1 MQWFRS
7 LLSETIYFILEF
19 VVPLNL
25 DVIVDDIALDKVFL
39 QNAVCPFAELNAP
52 LALDTVAY
60 GDDDI
65 EVIERNRFL
74 YAINV

>member
-25 DVIVDDIALDKVFL
+25 DVIVNDIALDKVFL

-65 EVIERNRFL
+65 EVMECHRL
-74 YAINV
+74 V

>member
-19 VVPLNL
+19 VISFDL
-25 DVIVDDIALDKVFL
+25 DVIVDDISLDKVFF
-39 QNAVCPFAELNAP
+39 QNSVGPFAELNAP
-52 LALDTVAY
+52 LALDTVTD

-65 EVIERNRFL
+65 EIMECHRLV
-74 YAINV
+74 